1 MAKKERA
8 VSVVTPAA
16 IEQVLTLVIE
26 GQLLRQAAKLL
37 NLPESSLYRALHA
50 DPTLWANYKRA
61 RELGANAMA
70 EQAVDIADNDVD
82 AKRARNRIMVRQWL
96 AGKLDPKT
104 YGDRLD
110 LNVTQ
115 TVDIAGALTEARSRV
130 RPLRDQSNAV
140 DAEVIR
146 ESVGYESR
154 SGDKESPAPQKFED
168 LL

>member
-70 EQAVDIADNDVD
+70 EQAVDIADNDAD

-115 TVDIAGALTEARSRV
+115 TVDISGALAEAKARA
-130 RPLRDQSNAV
+130 RPMRDQSNVIDAV
-140 DAEVIR
+140 IVK
-146 ESVGYESR
+146 ESITNAAGT
-154 SGDKESPAPQKFED
+154 GDYESPAAEKFED

>member
-1 MAKKERA
+1 MS
-8 VSVVTPAA
+8 SVVTPQA
-16 IEQVLTLVIE
+16 IESVLTLVVE

-37 NLPESSLYRALHA
+37 NLPESSLYRTLHA
-50 DPTLWANYKRA
+50 DPELWASYKRA

-70 EQAVDIADNDVD
+70 EQAVDIADNDAD

-115 TVDIAGALTEARSRV
+115 TVDISGALGEAKSRV
-130 RPLRDQSNAV
+130 RPLRDQSNVV
-140 DAEVIR
+140 DAVIVS
-146 ESVGYESR
+146 ESTRCDPRPS
-154 SGDKESPAPQKFED
+154 DKESLDAQKFED

>member
-1 MAKKERA
+1 MAKTT
-8 VSVVTPAA
+8 VTSLVTPAA
-16 IEQVLTLVIE
+16 IESVLTLIVE

-50 DPTLWANYKRA
+50 DPELWSSYKRA

-70 EQAVDIADNDVD
+70 EQAVDIADNDTD

-115 TVDIAGALTEARSRV
+115 TVDISGALSDARTRV
-130 RPLRDQSNAV
+130 RPLRDQSNVIDAV
-140 DAEVIR
+140 IVS
-146 ESVGYESR
+146 ESTRCEPGS
-154 SGDKESPAPQKFED
+154 SDKESPAPRKFED